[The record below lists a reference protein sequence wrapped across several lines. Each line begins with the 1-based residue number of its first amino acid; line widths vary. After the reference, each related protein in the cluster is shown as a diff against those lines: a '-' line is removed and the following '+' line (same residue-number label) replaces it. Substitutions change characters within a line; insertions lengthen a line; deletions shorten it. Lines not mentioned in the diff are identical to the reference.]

1 MSVSWRLLLVGC
13 LLAGPTAAQQ
23 GQSAQPLRKTDLI
36 RLLTSGSLTK
46 RNIAARV
53 RRNCLS
59 FEPSARDRAD
69 LEASGADSAIFN
81 AIAQCALPEGTLRI
95 AAPRTVQAVAG
106 SEATVEARVLRW
118 DVPQPGVSL
127 RLLGTRAIPGGP
139 EQDPGATTD
148 STGTARFRFSAGLRP
163 AVYRL
168 SVIAASGLRLRAAV
182 ALTTMPAPEWRAQVQ
197 PAEVVQRTGGRA
209 SAEVRVTVTGAGE
222 MPARGVTLDLAGI
235 SAELAGV
242 APVTTDARGVALF
255 TIPAGAVRRGGTVGV
270 FASGQQLGSFTV
282 RRETVVLSPERTK
295 FIGGTDQRGTVG
307 TPLRAPLVFEVRDST
322 GLRVSG
328 FPVAFEATNGGV
340 APAIGTTDSSGVVRA
355 TLTLGERAGPVVVTA
370 TAGAVRRQ
378 ATIPAVSGPPQQL
391 AVERG
396 GGGGGGTP
404 VTGTL
409 SLTTRDSVALR
420 VVARDAY
427 GNDARLTGL
436 SVLVD
441 GGAVRVLR
449 PPGASGPGSVV
460 IAPRKSGT
468 GSLAIHGSGLSTALP
483 VEVTL
488 PAIVTG
494 PWVFGVRAGGA
505 AFIYGFPQFSSIDG
519 RPGFRGEVLV
529 GRAVSPAFRLEAGLG
544 LGVLGAEM
552 GPASLA
558 VGLFQGLVR
567 GEFTLLP
574 TATVHPVLS
583 LGGGVYRIKSTDP
596 SNAVY
601 HTSLLWLIGLGADYP
616 LSPWLTGEVRLERQ
630 QLLEANSKYANG
642 AVGALT
648 VFEVG
653 VRIGR

>member
-13 LLAGPTAAQQ
+13 LLAGPAAAQQ
-23 GQSAQPLRKTDLI
+23 GQSARPLRKTDLV
-36 RLLTSGSLTK
+36 RLLTSGTMSK
-46 RNIAARV
+46 REIAARV
-53 RRNCLS
+53 RRNCLT
-59 FEPSARDRAD
+59 FEPSDRDRAD
-69 LEASGADSAIFN
+69 LQASGADSAIFN
-81 AIAQCALPEGTLRI
+81 AIVQCALPEGTLRI
-95 AAPRTVQAVAG
+95 AAPRNVQAVAG
-106 SEATVEARVLRW
+106 SVVTLEARVLRW

-127 RLLGTRAIPGGP
+127 RLLGARAIPGGP
-139 EQDPGATTD
+139 EQDPGVTTD
-148 STGTARFRFSAGLRP
+148 STGTARFRFSAGLVP
-163 AVYRL
+163 GVYRL

-182 ALTTMPAPEWRAQVQ
+182 ALTTMPAPEWRAQVE
-197 PAEVVQRTGGRA
+197 PAEVVERTGARM
-209 SAEVRVTVTGAGE
+209 SAEVRVTVTGGGQ

-235 SAELAGV
+235 SAELSGV

-270 FASGQQLGSFTV
+270 FASGQRLGSFTV
-282 RRETVVLSPERTK
+282 RVETVVLSAERTK

-307 TPLRAPLVFEVRDST
+307 TPLRAPLVFEVRDSA

-340 APAIGTTDSSGVVRA
+340 APALGNTDSSGMVRV

-370 TAGAVRRQ
+370 TAGTVRRQ
-378 ATIPAVSGPPQQL
+378 VTLAAVSGPPQQL
-391 AVERG
+391 VVERG
-396 GGGGGGTP
+396 GTP
-404 VTGTL
+404 LTGTL
-409 SLTTRDSVALR
+409 SLATRDSVALR

-427 GNDARLTGL
+427 GNDARLSGL

-449 PPGASGPGSVV
+449 PPGAAGPGSVV

-468 GSLAIHGSGLSTALP
+468 ASLAINGSGLSTSLP

-494 PWVFGVRAGGA
+494 PWVFGARAGGA
-505 AFIYGFPQFSSIDG
+505 AFNYGFSQLSAIDG

-529 GRAVSPAFRLEAGLG
+529 GRAVSSGFRLEAALG

-552 GPASLA
+552 GPSSLA

-574 TATVHPVLS
+574 SATVHPVIA
-583 LGGGVYRIKSTDP
+583 LGGGMYRIKSTDP
-596 SNAVY
+596 GNMVY
-601 HTSLLWLIGLGADYP
+601 HTSLLWLIGVGADYP
-616 LSPWLTGEVRLERQ
+616 LSPRLTGELRLERQ
-630 QLLEANSKYANG
+630 QLIEANSQHANG
-642 AVGALT
+642 SVGALT

-653 VRIGR
+653 VRIAR